1 MRILKKEKDSIS
13 VIPESINDLWFLFTR
28 LGNMVVE
35 QRTLRTKVVKKSGEI
50 LKGKK
55 IPQILS
61 IKVEKKKWET
71 NRVRLTGKITSG
83 SEKNKYHSLDLKVYS
98 KIKIYGGLNNLPR
111 PENYK
116 ILTCVV
122 DKGEA
127 DFRIYDFIKL
137 KDIKKVAAKGRETE
151 YYKEIASALEK
162 ENMEIILAGPGKPK
176 NLVAKLIDKEIIVDN
191 LSNGGE
197 RGFKELLTRGCI
209 KQVIGKFRDR
219 KEKETVKK
227 FLIEIKKQSDKVC
240 YGSEVEKNKDKLNEI
255 LVLNSLVPKYEDTL
269 EEYEKNGVKIN
280 VVNDD
285 REYCKEIRQFEII
298 GLCWY

>member
-1 MRILKKEKDSIS
+1 MRLLKKEKDSIS
-13 VIPESINDLWFLFTR
+13 VIPESLNDLWFLFYH
-28 LGNMVVE
+28 LKNMVVE
-35 QRTLRTKVVKKSGEI
+35 QRTLRTKVIKKAGEI

-98 KIKIYGGLNNLPR
+98 KIKIYGGLNNLPK

-127 DFRIYDFIKL
+127 DFRMYDFIKL
-137 KDIKKVAAKGRETE
+137 KEIKKVVAKGRETE
-151 YYKEIASALEK
+151 YYKEIASALKK
-162 ENMEIILAGPGKPK
+162 ENTEIILAGPGKPK
-176 NLVAKLIDKEIIVDN
+176 TLVAKLIDKEIIVDN

-219 KEKETVKK
+219 KEEEIVKK

-240 YGSEVEKNKDKLNEI
+240 YGSEVEKNKDKINEI
-255 LVLNSLVPKYEDTL
+255 LILNSLVPKYENVL
-269 EEYEKNGVKIN
+269 EEYEKRRVKIN

>member
-1 MRILKKEKDSIS
+1 MRLLNKEKDSLS
-13 VIPESINDLWFLFTR
+13 VIPESLNDLWFLFHN

-35 QRTLRTKVVKKSGEI
+35 QKTLRTKVIKKAGEI

-55 IPQILS
+55 IPQLLS

-71 NRVRLTGKITSG
+71 NRVRLTGKITEG

-98 KIKIYGGLNNLPR
+98 KIKIYSTLNNLPK

-122 DKGEA
+122 DKVEA
-127 DFRIYDFIKL
+127 DFRMYDFVNL
-137 KDIKKVAAKGRETE
+137 KEIKKVLSKGRETE
-151 YYKEIASALEK
+151 YYKEIASALKK
-162 ENMEIILAGPGKPK
+162 ENTEIVLAGPGKPK
-176 NLVAKLIDKEIIVDN
+176 ILIAKLIDKDVLVDN

-209 KQVIGKFRDR
+209 KQVIGKFKDR
-219 KEKETVKK
+219 KEAETVKK

-240 YGSEVEKNKDKLNEI
+240 YGSEVEKNKDKINEV
-255 LVLNSLVPKYEDTL
+255 LVLNSLVPKYETAL
-269 EEYEKNGVKIN
+269 EEYERNGVKIN

>member
-1 MRILKKEKDSIS
+1 
-13 VIPESINDLWFLFTR
+13 
-28 LGNMVVE
+28 MVVE

-151 YYKEIASALEK
+151 YYKEIIWLP
-162 ENMEIILAGPGKPK
+162 N
-176 NLVAKLIDKEIIVDN
+176 
-191 LSNGGE
+191 
-197 RGFKELLTRGCI
+197 
-209 KQVIGKFRDR
+209 
-219 KEKETVKK
+219 
-227 FLIEIKKQSDKVC
+227 
-240 YGSEVEKNKDKLNEI
+240 
-255 LVLNSLVPKYEDTL
+255 
-269 EEYEKNGVKIN
+269 
-280 VVNDD
+280 
-285 REYCKEIRQFEII
+285 
-298 GLCWY
+298 

>member
-28 LGNMVVE
+28 LGNRVVE

-176 NLVAKLIDKEIIVDN
+176 NLVAKLINKEIIVDN

>member
-1 MRILKKEKDSIS
+1 MRLLKKEKDSIS
-13 VIPESINDLWFLFTR
+13 VIPESLNDLWFLFYH
-28 LGNMVVE
+28 LKNMVVE
-35 QRTLRTKVVKKSGEI
+35 QRTLRTKVIKKAGEI

-71 NRVRLTGKITSG
+71 NRVRLTGRITSG

-98 KIKIYGGLNNLPR
+98 KIKIYGGLNNLPK

-127 DFRIYDFIKL
+127 DFRMYDFIKL
-137 KDIKKVAAKGRETE
+137 KEIKKVVAKGRETE
-151 YYKEIASALEK
+151 YYKEIASALKK
-162 ENMEIILAGPGKPK
+162 ENTEIILAGPGKPK
-176 NLVAKLIDKEIIVDN
+176 TLVAKLIDKEIIVDN

-209 KQVIGKFRDR
+209 KQVIGKFKDR
-219 KEKETVKK
+219 KEEEIVKK

-240 YGSEVEKNKDKLNEI
+240 YGSEVEKNKDKINEI
-255 LVLNSLVPKYEDTL
+255 LILNSLVPKYENVL
-269 EEYEKNGVKIN
+269 EEYEKRRVKIN